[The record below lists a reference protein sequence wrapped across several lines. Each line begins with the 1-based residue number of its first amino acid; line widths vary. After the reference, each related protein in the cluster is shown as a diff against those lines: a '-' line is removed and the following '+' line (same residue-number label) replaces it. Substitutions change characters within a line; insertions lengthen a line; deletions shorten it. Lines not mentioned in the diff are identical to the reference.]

1 MASCLRSAL
10 GPSSTIDPFFVAE
23 DHLRSSSLTA
33 VFLAVVLLDDVQHA
47 LLKGRSTQRVW
58 HCACAYA
65 LLSRVSNNCRVRV
78 RVRSSR
84 WRSLSAA
91 YMWYSYVR
99 LRFTSKAG
107 VRFLVSPNERGA
119 NYSLASHTL
128 CSEGV
133 ACETGY
139 CSVWGGEK
147 IATQPK
153 GSLTCLS
160 VYFLES

>member
-1 MASCLRSAL
+1 MMFN
-10 GPSSTIDPFFVAE
+10 TPFSKVE
-23 DHLRSSSLTA
+23 VHRGCGTA
-33 VFLAVVLLDDVQHA
+33 HA
-47 LLKGRSTQRVW
+47 HMYCCPGYR
-58 HCACAYA
+58 
-65 LLSRVSNNCRVRV
+65 NNCRVRV
-78 RVRSSR
+78 RVRVRSSR
-84 WRSLSAA
+84 CRSLSAA

-107 VRFLVSPNERGA
+107 VRFLVSPNEIGA